1 MKHYQAVLKLDEND
15 YNARWGVAD
24 CYERK
29 GQWVEQ
35 EKALQD
41 ILKNEQ
47 WKKDY
52 AGVIMPALENNYRRQ
67 ADYIIGTNVKK
78 AEEFYRKSLK
88 INKKNPETNLSLAKL
103 LASRADRALSA
114 KKYADAAKA
123 YKGALK
129 LRISKLMRR
138 KLRGK
143 LDIAS
148 FFAFKTTYVPRFDK
162 VKAELVESGLFN
174 EKELEFTV
182 SAEAE
187 FAAKC
192 PRRGNPKDPAELE
205 KILKQGRKMALSA
218 LTYKM
223 ADLVWKI
230 AGKERPENALIQFGK
245 HHVKIVSDGPIAMK
259 TRPPEPANAQADGKK
274 KRKRAR
280 NKKACFYPIK
290 VTIPEDAVV
299 EKVKA
304 VDEGKFKTKE
314 ETEAAAQA
322 GTKAE
327 AAPEKKPDVAPAKK

>member
-1 MKHYQAVLKLDEND
+1 MRFFSLIMCFGLGLASLSLSGCKSEKEKLISEARKAARSQDWDTAMKHYQAVLKLDEND

-129 LRISKLMRR
+129 LRISKLFSP
-138 KLRGK
+138 LRPH
-143 LDIAS
+143 
-148 FFAFKTTYVPRFDK
+148 F
-162 VKAELVESGLFN
+162 
-174 EKELEFTV
+174 
-182 SAEAE
+182 
-187 FAAKC
+187 
-192 PRRGNPKDPAELE
+192 
-205 KILKQGRKMALSA
+205 
-218 LTYKM
+218 
-223 ADLVWKI
+223 
-230 AGKERPENALIQFGK
+230 
-245 HHVKIVSDGPIAMK
+245 
-259 TRPPEPANAQADGKK
+259 
-274 KRKRAR
+274 
-280 NKKACFYPIK
+280 
-290 VTIPEDAVV
+290 
-299 EKVKA
+299 
-304 VDEGKFKTKE
+304 
-314 ETEAAAQA
+314 
-322 GTKAE
+322 
-327 AAPEKKPDVAPAKK
+327 